1 MDEKKAAPAEKKP
14 AQAGKK
20 SAPAMAVRPDLAT
33 LLGLG
38 LALSGIVGGLLLEG
52 GALHDITQYT
62 AAIIVLGGTIG
73 AVMVSTPMHIL
84 SAAIKR
90 LGSVMVERSRPVEA
104 IIEQLINHA
113 TKARKN
119 GIVSLEQEAESE
131 QDPFMRKALNL
142 AVDGTD
148 LQEIRK
154 MMELEIAL
162 EEHQAD
168 AEAKVYEAAGGY
180 SPTIGIIG
188 AVLGL
193 IQVMKNLSDID
204 KVGHGIAVSF
214 VATVYG
220 VAIANIFFLPVA
232 AKIKARAHGATQ
244 IKELTLEGI
253 IAIVEGL
260 NPKLIRAKLEAYAM
274 AGSGAKPAAKAAK
287 AGDQGT
293 TKAKPG
299 ERTKGR
305 ARPETA
311 VPAKEAAS

>member
-1 MDEKKAAPAEKKP
+1 MDEKKPSPDEKKP
-14 AQAGKK
+14 A
-20 SAPAMAVRPDLAT
+20 PAVAVRPDLAI
-33 LLGLG
+33 LLGLL

-62 AAIIVLGGTIG
+62 AAVIVLGGTIG
-73 AVMVSTPMHIL
+73 AVMVSTPMHTLI
-84 SAAIKR
+84 AAIKR
-90 LGSVMVERSRPVEA
+90 LGSVMVERSRPVEV
-104 IIEQLINHA
+104 IIEQLISHA

-119 GIVSLEQEAESE
+119 GIVSLESEAEAE

-162 EEHQAD
+162 EEQQAD

-260 NPKLIRAKLEAYAM
+260 NPKLIRAKLDAYVQ
-274 AGSGAKPAAKAAK
+274 AGSGAKSPAKAGATPAKGAAKAE
-287 AGDQGT
+287 D
-293 TKAKPG
+293 KAK
-299 ERTKGR
+299 GR
-305 ARPETA
+305 PRPTA
-311 VPAKEAAS
+311 APAKEAAS